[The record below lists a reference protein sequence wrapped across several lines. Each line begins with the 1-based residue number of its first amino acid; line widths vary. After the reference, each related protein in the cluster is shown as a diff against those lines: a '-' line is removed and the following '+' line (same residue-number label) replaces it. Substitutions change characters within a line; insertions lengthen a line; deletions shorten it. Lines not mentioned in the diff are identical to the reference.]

1 MQMAVLAAVI
11 ANSQRARGRM
21 LTPADFLPA
30 WEGKRKLT
38 PEELFQK
45 VTHANTALGGSVRT
59 TPE

>member
-1 MQMAVLAAVI
+1 MAILAAVV
-11 ANSQRARGRM
+11 ANSQRAKGRM

-30 WEGKRKLT
+30 WEGKRKLS

-45 VTHANTALGGSVRT
+45 VTQANTALGGSVAST